1 MINMPKNLVEKVH
14 NMHES
19 MEWIKETIKRN
30 LTEMSQMKTVSVSTM
45 KNTFIS
51 LTVGYLQQRK
61 EAVDLMTSRYP
72 K

>member
-30 LTEMSQMKTVSVSTM
+30 LTEMPQMKTVSVSAM

-51 LTVGYLQQRK
+51 LTVGY
-61 EAVDLMTSRYP
+61 
-72 K
+72 